1 MDSPLKPNDVAV
13 VLRPI
18 IEDGVEWDGAF
29 QMLVS
34 VAGPVTLGEEP
45 MRSLMTVASYLAAA
59 VPLMEESK
67 AFTELLRDR
76 AEQLTGDVVIGDSM
90 APLLTRNTKCE
101 GGVQ

>member
-1 MDSPLKPNDVAV
+1 MDSPLQKNDVAL

-18 IEDGVEWDGAF
+18 IEDGVEWDGSF
-29 QMLVS
+29 QLLVN
-34 VAGPVTLGEEP
+34 VAGPVELDAEH
-45 MRSLMTVASYLAAA
+45 MKSLLTVASYLAAA

-76 AEQLTGDVVIGDSM
+76 AEQLTGDVLIGDGGT
-90 APLLTRNTKCE
+90 ALLTKDTKCE

>member
-13 VLRPI
+13 ILRPI

-76 AEQLTGDVVIGDSM
+76 AEQLTGDVLIGDGGT
-90 APLLTRNTKCE
+90 ALLTKDTKCE

>member
-29 QMLVS
+29 QMLVN

-59 VPLMEESK
+59 VPLMEES
-67 AFTELLRDR
+67 ARFTELLRDK
-76 AEQLTGDVVIGDSM
+76 ADTMTGDVVIGDSM
-90 APLLTRNTKCE
+90 TPLLTRNTKCE

>member
-1 MDSPLKPNDVAV
+1 MDSPLQKNDVAL

-18 IEDGVEWDGAF
+18 VEDGVEWDGAF
-29 QMLVS
+29 QLLVN
-34 VAGPVTLGEEP
+34 VAGPADLDDDH
-45 MRSLMTVASYLAAA
+45 MRSLLTVASYLAAA

-76 AEQLTGDVVIGDSM
+76 ADQLTGDVLIGDSGT
-90 APLLTRNTKCE
+90 ALLTKDTKCE

>member
-1 MDSPLKPNDVAV
+1 MDSTLKKNDVAV

-59 VPLMEESK
+59 VPLMEES
-67 AFTELLRDR
+67 ARFTELLRDR
-76 AEQLTGDVVIGDSM
+76 ADQLSGDVVIGDSM
-90 APLLTRNTKCE
+90 TPLLNKNTKCE

>member
-1 MDSPLKPNDVAV
+1 MDSTLKKNDVAV

-18 IEDGVEWDGAF
+18 IDDGVEWDGAF
-29 QMLVS
+29 QLMVT
-34 VAGPVTLGEEP
+34 VAGPVDLDEEH
-45 MRSLMTVASYLAAA
+45 MRSLLTVASYLAAA

>member
-1 MDSPLKPNDVAV
+1 MDSTLKKNDVAV

-29 QMLVS
+29 QLMVN
-34 VAGPVTLGEEP
+34 VAGPVELDEEH
-45 MRSLMTVASYLAAA
+45 MRSLLTVASYLCAA

-67 AFTELLRDR
+67 AFTALLQKK
-76 AEQLTGDVVIGDSM
+76 AEQLTGSIVMGDGVT
-90 APLLTRNTKCE
+90 PLLTKDTKCE

>member
-1 MDSPLKPNDVAV
+1 MDSPLKKNDVAV

-34 VAGPVTLGEEP
+34 VAGPVELDEDH
-45 MRSLMTVASYLAAA
+45 MRSLLTVASYLAAA

-67 AFTELLRDR
+67 AFTELLRNR
-76 AEQLTGDVVIGDSM
+76 ADQLTGDVLIGDSGT
-90 APLLTRNTKCE
+90 ALLSRNTKCE

>member
-1 MDSPLKPNDVAV
+1 MDSPLQKNDVAL

-18 IEDGVEWDGAF
+18 VEDGVEWDGSF
-29 QMLVS
+29 QLLVN
-34 VAGPVTLGEEP
+34 VAGPVELDEEH
-45 MRSLMTVASYLAAA
+45 MRSLLTVASYLAAA

-76 AEQLTGDVVIGDSM
+76 AEQLTGDIVIGESM

-101 GGVQ
+101 GGMQ

>member
-1 MDSPLKPNDVAV
+1 MDSPLKKNDVAV

-29 QMLVS
+29 QLMVN
-34 VAGPVTLGEEP
+34 VAGPVDLDEEH
-45 MRSLMTVASYLAAA
+45 MRSLLTVASYLAAA

-76 AEQLTGDVVIGDSM
+76 AEQLTGDVLIGDSM
-90 APLLTRNTKCE
+90 TPLLTKDTKCE
-101 GGVQ
+101 GGMQ

>member
-1 MDSPLKPNDVAV
+1 MDSPLQKNDVAI

-18 IEDGVEWDGAF
+18 VEDGVEWDGSF
-29 QMLVS
+29 QLLVN
-34 VAGPVTLGEEP
+34 VAGPVDLDDDH
-45 MRSLMTVASYLAAA
+45 MRSLLTVASYLAAA

-76 AEQLTGDVVIGDSM
+76 AEQLSGDVLIGDSM
-90 APLLTRNTKCE
+90 TPVLNKNTKCE

>member
-1 MDSPLKPNDVAV
+1 MDSTLKKNDVAV

-34 VAGPVTLGEEP
+34 VAGPVELDEEH
-45 MRSLMTVASYLAAA
+45 MKSLLTVASYLAAA

-76 AEQLTGDVVIGDSM
+76 ADKLTGDVLIGDSG
-90 APLLTRNTKCE
+90 ATLLTKDTKCE

>member
-1 MDSPLKPNDVAV
+1 MDSPLQKNDVAL

-18 IEDGVEWDGAF
+18 VEDGVEWDGAF
-29 QMLVS
+29 QLLVS
-34 VAGPVTLGEEP
+34 VAGPVELDEEH
-45 MRSLMTVASYLAAA
+45 MKSLLTVASYLAAA

-76 AEQLTGDVVIGDSM
+76 AEQLTGDVLIGDGGT
-90 APLLTRNTKCE
+90 ALLTKDTECE

>member
-1 MDSPLKPNDVAV
+1 MDSTLKKNDVAV

-29 QMLVS
+29 QLMVN
-34 VAGPVTLGEEP
+34 VAGPVELDEEH
-45 MRSLMTVASYLAAA
+45 MRSLLTVASYLCAA

-76 AEQLTGDVVIGDSM
+76 AEQLTGDIVIGDSG

>member
-1 MDSPLKPNDVAV
+1 MDSPLQKNDVAV

-18 IEDGVEWDGAF
+18 VEDGVEWDGSF
-29 QMLVS
+29 QLLVN
-34 VAGPVTLGEEP
+34 VAGPVELDEEH
-45 MRSLMTVASYLAAA
+45 MKSLLTVASYLAAA

-76 AEQLTGDVVIGDSM
+76 AEQLTGDVLIGDSG
-90 APLLTRNTKCE
+90 AALLTKDTKCE

>member
-1 MDSPLKPNDVAV
+1 MDSPLKKNDVAV

-34 VAGPVTLGEEP
+34 VAGPVELDEEH
-45 MRSLMTVASYLAAA
+45 MRSLLTVASYLAAA

-76 AEQLTGDVVIGDSM
+76 AEQLTGDVLIGDGGT
-90 APLLTRNTKCE
+90 ALLTKDTKCE

>member
-1 MDSPLKPNDVAV
+1 MDSTLNKNDVAV

-29 QMLVS
+29 QLLVS
-34 VAGPVTLGEEP
+34 VAGPVELDEEH
-45 MRSLMTVASYLAAA
+45 MKSLLTVASYLAAA

-76 AEQLTGDVVIGDSM
+76 AEQLTGDVLIGDSG
-90 APLLTRNTKCE
+90 ATLLTKNTKCE
-101 GGVQ
+101 GGMQ

>member
-1 MDSPLKPNDVAV
+1 MDSPLKKNDVAV

-34 VAGPVTLGEEP
+34 VAGPVELDEEH
-45 MRSLMTVASYLAAA
+45 MKSLLTVASYLAAA

-76 AEQLTGDVVIGDSM
+76 AEQLTGDVLIGDGGT
-90 APLLTRNTKCE
+90 ALLTKDTKCE

>member
-18 IEDGVEWDGAF
+18 IEDGAEWDGAF

-59 VPLMEESK
+59 VPLMEES
-67 AFTELLRDR
+67 ARFTELLRDR
-76 AEQLTGDVVIGDSM
+76 ADQLSGDVVIGDSM
-90 APLLTRNTKCE
+90 TPLLTKNTKCE

>member
-1 MDSPLKPNDVAV
+1 MDSPLKKNDVAV

-34 VAGPVTLGEEP
+34 VAGPVELDEDH
-45 MRSLMTVASYLAAA
+45 MRSLLTVASYLAAA

-67 AFTELLRDR
+67 AFTELLRNR
-76 AEQLTGDVVIGDSM
+76 AEQLTGDVLIGDSGT
-90 APLLTRNTKCE
+90 ALLTRNTKCE

>member
-1 MDSPLKPNDVAV
+1 MDSPLKKNDVAV

-18 IEDGVEWDGAF
+18 IEDGVEWDGSF
-29 QMLVS
+29 QLMVN
-34 VAGPVTLGEEP
+34 VAGPVDLDEDH
-45 MRSLMTVASYLAAA
+45 MRSLLTVASYLCAA

-67 AFTELLRDR
+67 KFTELLRDK
-76 AEQLTGDVVIGDSM
+76 AVTMTGDIVIGDSM

>member
-13 VLRPI
+13 ILRPI

-90 APLLTRNTKCE
+90 APLLTKDTKCE

>member
-18 IEDGVEWDGAF
+18 TEDGVEWDGAF

-76 AEQLTGDVVIGDSM
+76 ADQLTGDVLVGDSM
-90 APLLTRNTKCE
+90 TPLLTRNTKCE

>member
-1 MDSPLKPNDVAV
+1 

-59 VPLMEESK
+59 VPLMEES
-67 AFTELLRDR
+67 ARFTELLRDR
-76 AEQLTGDVVIGDSM
+76 ADQLSGDVVIGDSM
-90 APLLTRNTKCE
+90 TPLLTKNTKCE

>member
-1 MDSPLKPNDVAV
+1 MASPLKPNDVAV

-59 VPLMEESK
+59 VPLMEES
-67 AFTELLRDR
+67 ARFTELLRDR
-76 AEQLTGDVVIGDSM
+76 ADQLSGDVVIGDSM
-90 APLLTRNTKCE
+90 TPLLTKNTKCE